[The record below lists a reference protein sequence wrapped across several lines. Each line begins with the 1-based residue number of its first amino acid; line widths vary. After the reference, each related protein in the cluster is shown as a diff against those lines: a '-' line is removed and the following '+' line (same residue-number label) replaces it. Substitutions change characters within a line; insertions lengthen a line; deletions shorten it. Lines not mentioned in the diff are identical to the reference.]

1 MTQQVIKQDLN
12 PEEGTVIYQ
21 EAIQLQFFSQKKTK
35 TKHVNRCHGRLSVSM
50 TNPEP
55 EQTLGAQGK

>member
-21 EAIQLQFFSQKKTK
+21 EAIQLQFFSQKKQK
-35 TKHVNRCHGRLSVSM
+35 QNMSIGVMAG
-50 TNPEP
+50 
-55 EQTLGAQGK
+55 